1 MMGPPEHLGFDRLLL
16 TLAGWLLALC
26 AAWTVLLCA
35 AAVLEAATSGRL
47 QATTWLGCP
56 PRVRRVLLTVLGVTL
71 AAAPAHASPTPGS
84 VGAGRQCA
92 PTGAATGARATT
104 AQPLAVPTRAAGG
117 LWTDPSDPGIVVRP
131 GDSLWELAGARL
143 PASVKAAEVADL
155 VDRLHRRNR
164 STIGPDPDL
173 LRPGQR
179 LVVPPHPRTAPGTVP
194 RTHPGTRQPEE
205 TP

>member
-1 MMGPPEHLGFDRLLL
+1 MMGPPQHLGFDRLLL
-16 TLAGWLLALC
+16 TVAGWLLALC

-56 PRVRRVLLTVLGVTL
+56 PRVRRVLLAVLGVTL

-84 VGAGRQCA
+84 MGVGRPCA
-92 PTGAATGARATT
+92 PTGAATT
-104 AQPLAVPTRAAGG
+104 AQPLPVPTRAAGG

-131 GDSLWELAGARL
+131 GDSLWELARGRL
-143 PASVKAAEVADL
+143 PDWVEAADVADL

-179 LVVPPHPRTAPGTVP
+179 LVVPPNPH
-194 RTHPGTRQPEE
+194 THPGTRQPEE